1 MLIRS
6 PCHLGEQF
14 ENHRGW
20 GYPGRMYLSGVDFF
34 LWTCGMEGVTLH
46 GDHAIE
52 PTGRERYNVAFFR
65 PDDTNDITISFEVP
79 DRFFSEQGVPLR
91 ELGIDREKN
100 GRVSGIRMKGEK
112 DWFYRIGL
120 APHYGGEA
128 LEVRTPQLDAMF
140 RSLLPA
146 VAVDLLE
153 FL

>member
-6 PCHLGEQF
+6 PCHLGEKF
-14 ENHRGW
+14 THHRQW
-20 GYPGRMYLSGVDFF
+20 GSSGPKVLSGVDFF

-46 GDHAIE
+46 GDRAIE
-52 PTGRERYNVAFFR
+52 PTGRERYNVDFFR
-65 PDDTNDITISFEVP
+65 PDDTNEIKISFEIL

-100 GRVSGIRMKGEK
+100 GRISGIRMKGEK
-112 DWFYRIGL
+112 DWFYRIGM

-128 LEVRTPQLDAMF
+128 LEVRTPELDALF
-140 RSLLPA
+140 EQLLPA
-146 VAVDLLE
+146 VSVDLLN